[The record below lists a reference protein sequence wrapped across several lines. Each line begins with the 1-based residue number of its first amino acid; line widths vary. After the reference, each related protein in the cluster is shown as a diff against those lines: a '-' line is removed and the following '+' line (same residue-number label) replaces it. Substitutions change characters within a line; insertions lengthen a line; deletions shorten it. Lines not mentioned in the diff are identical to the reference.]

1 MSQANES
8 LKNDIYVR
16 HAKQSLREQ
25 KEGSLKPFCLQQQ
38 LVQRMFCFFFVI
50 HFINLFCLV
59 STTTTMLLFFI
70 QSSQT
75 LATSALEGLQRS
87 SPPRREISGFFFE
100 NHYFFAICNP
110 FSNFFCL
117 IVSTTTTM
125 LLFFFS
131 ILPDIGNE
139 RDRRFATLL
148 TTPRNKVKLLL
159 LLRLLLKL
167 TAKPFS
173 CSLCNAH
180 TQSLFQL
187 GSMGA
192 FQVFFYD
199 CLFMNPAR
207 FNP

>member
-38 LVQRMFCFFFVI
+38 LVQRMFCFYFVI
-50 HFINLFCLV
+50 HFFNLFCL
-59 STTTTMLLFFI
+59 
-70 QSSQT
+70 
-75 LATSALEGLQRS
+75 
-87 SPPRREISGFFFE
+87 
-100 NHYFFAICNP
+100 
-110 FSNFFCL
+110 
-117 IVSTTTTM
+117 VSTTTTM

-192 FQVFFYD
+192 FQFF
-199 CLFMNPAR
+199 LRLPIHESGSL
-207 FNP
+207 